1 MNKVEGEK
9 NAFGCCK
16 EWSTPGTPLILGTGE
31 EFRSPGSQVVSWRF
45 ILESKQK
52 KRLRRG
58 LEPGF
63 WKRQQRF
70 NAFSLRGQKLMST
83 LKTN

>member
-1 MNKVEGEK
+1 LLAEANASEERGRGSKGGVMNKVEGEK

-52 KRLRRG
+52 KRQ
-58 LEPGF
+58 
-63 WKRQQRF
+63 KR
-70 NAFSLRGQKLMST
+70 T
-83 LKTN
+83 